1 MLFVLTLS
9 VALVT
14 ASAQTSQ
21 PAAPPPQTGAD
32 APLPSPAPRKE
43 SGDQKPADQKPA
55 DTDTA
60 DDHGPDRIFGVLPNY
75 TTVTDRAHAAPVD
88 AKQTFVMAAW
98 SSFDP
103 YVFPFV
109 GVVAGIAQVTNQEPS
124 WGGGARAY
132 GRRYAT
138 AFGDNT
144 IGNFMTTAVLPT
156 ALHQDPRYFVLGSGS
171 FLHRLG
177 YAASRSVV
185 TRSRDGRREFNASE
199 IGGNA
204 IAATLSNTYHPAED
218 RDASST
224 AYRMGSQI
232 MWDTLSNEMKEFWPD
247 IRQRLH
253 HH

>member
-1 MLFVLTLS
+1 MLLALMLGATL
-9 VALVT
+9 VA
-14 ASAQTSQ
+14 SPAQTAQ
-21 PAAPPPQTGAD
+21 APQTPQTGAD
-32 APLPSPAPRKE
+32 APQPPDPKKDEKPAPSE
-43 SGDQKPADQKPA
+43 PTDDSGAN
-55 DTDTA
+55 
-60 DDHGPDRIFGVLPNY
+60 RIFGVLPNY
-75 TTVTDRAHAAPVD
+75 TTVTDREHAAPVD

-109 GVVAGIAQVTNQEPS
+109 GVVAGIAQLTDQEPS
-124 WGGGARAY
+124 WGGGFDAY
-132 GRRYAT
+132 ARRYAM

-171 FLHRLG
+171 FLHRFG

-185 TRSRDGRREFNASE
+185 TRSRTGRREFNASE

-204 IAATLSNTYHPAED
+204 IAAMISNTYHPVED
-218 RDASST
+218 RDVSST
-224 AYRMGSQI
+224 AFRMGSQI

-253 HH
+253 RH

>member
-1 MLFVLTLS
+1 MLLALTLG
-9 VALVT
+9 VAMIT
-14 ASAQTSQ
+14 SSPTQASQA
-21 PAAPPPQTGAD
+21 PAPPQTTGSD
-32 APLPSPAPRKE
+32 APQPSPPSKKDGG
-43 SGDQKPADQKPA
+43 SDDKPAASEP
-55 DTDTA
+55 TE
-60 DDHGPDRIFGVLPNY
+60 DHGPDRIFGVLPNY

-88 AKQTFVMAAW
+88 TKQTFVMAAW

-109 GVVAGIAQVTNQEPS
+109 GVVAGIAQATNQEPS
-124 WGGGARAY
+124 WGGGAAAY
-132 GRRYAT
+132 GRRYAM

-156 ALHQDPRYFVLGSGS
+156 ALHQDPRYFVLGSGG
-171 FLHRLG
+171 FLHRFG

-204 IAATLSNTYHPAED
+204 IAAILSNTYHPVED
-218 RDASST
+218 RDVSTT

-247 IRQRLH
+247 IRQRLRH
-253 HH
+253 H